1 MTEVP
6 QKKPHIPIHQ
16 ERAPS
21 SAVSNAGQSCGS
33 TDAMLTLG
41 EGAFSGGLQETK
53 PVAGVGNLALSNNLR
68 NEQTGTTLS

>member
-41 EGAFSGGLQETK
+41 EGAFSGGAAGNETCGWCGQPGSFK
-53 PVAGVGNLALSNNLR
+53 QL
-68 NEQTGTTLS
+68 EK